1 MALITTGG
9 SFLRALES
17 TGVLAVFAP
26 LEGGYEGRYLRRLR
40 AKGYVALMLSARG
53 LGDPAAYLT
62 QVHGMRPAHLGK
74 QSVGHEAAVGR
85 VEYVLPILDT
95 QLNHLPPKAKG
106 IVLWLLEGQ
115 VLSRQELNYLI
126 RLAQQQP
133 KLRLVIEMGGDRA
146 FRWQSLAE
154 LTQVA

>member
-9 SFLRALES
+9 GFLRALDS
-17 TGVLAVFAP
+17 HGALAVFAP

-40 AKGYVALMLSARG
+40 AKGYVGLMLSARG

-74 QSVGHEAAVGR
+74 QSVGNEAAVGR

-95 QLNHLPPKAKG
+95 QLNHLPPQAKG
-106 IVLWLLEGQ
+106 VALWILEGQ
-115 VLSRQELNYLI
+115 VLSRQELNYLAA
-126 RLAQQQP
+126 LAKQQP

-146 FRWQSLAE
+146 FRWQPLTDLA
-154 LTQVA
+154 QAA